1 MQARTLLSN
10 VLRYVALILVALVTI
25 GPFLWLFST
34 ALKGG
39 AENIFAY
46 PPQLVPQQPTLGNF
60 QEVWNTVPFARYVI
74 NSVVVAVAS
83 VVLNLVFASMAA
95 YPLARMSFRGRDTF
109 FYLVL
114 STMMVPFPVIMIPLF
129 IIVTKLHGGLMAVTP
144 AALQSPYWLYTWLI
158 VPTSVSAFG
167 IFLLRQAFLA
177 VPKEL
182 EEAVLI
188 DGGTPFDIWWKIML
202 PLSRPAIATL
212 AIFTFV
218 GSWGDFLW
226 PLIVLKEPELYTLP
240 VGVAFLAG
248 TFSAN
253 WRLIA
258 AGSVLAV
265 LPIVAF
271 FLVLQRHF
279 IGGATSGAVKG

>member
-1 MQARTLLSN
+1 MQARTLLAN
-10 VLRYVALILVALVTI
+10 ALRYVALLLVALVTI
-25 GPFLWLFST
+25 GPFLWLVST

-39 AENIFAY
+39 SENIFAY
-46 PPQLVPQQPTLGNF
+46 PPQLLPQAPTFGNF
-60 QEVWNTVPFARYVI
+60 AEVWKAVPFGRYVF
-74 NSVVVAVAS
+74 NSVLVAAAA
-83 VVLNLVFASMAA
+83 VVLNLIFASMAA
-95 YPLARMSFRGRDTF
+95 YPLARMKFRGRDTF

-114 STMMVPFPVIMIPLF
+114 ATMMVPFPVIMIPLF
-129 IIVTKLHGGLMAVTP
+129 IIVTKLHTGLIAVTP
-144 AALQSPYWLYTWLI
+144 GALQSPYWLYTWLI
-158 VPTSVSAFG
+158 LPTSVSAFG
-167 IFLLRQAFLA
+167 IFLLRQAFMA

-188 DGGTPFDIWWKIML
+188 DGGSPFDIWWKIML

-226 PLIVLKEPELYTLP
+226 PLIVLKEPDLYTLP

-271 FLVLQRHF
+271 FLLLQRYF

>member
-1 MQARTLLSN
+1 MHARNFFTTA
-10 VLRYVALILVALVTI
+10 LRYVALLLVALVTI
-25 GPFLWLFST
+25 GPFLWLLST

-39 AENIFAY
+39 GENIFAY
-46 PPQLVPQQPTLGNF
+46 PPQLLPAAPTLGNF
-60 QEVWNTVPFARYVI
+60 EEVWKAVPFGRYVL
-74 NSVVVAVAS
+74 NSVLVAAAA
-83 VVLNLVFASMAA
+83 VVLNVFFASMAA
-95 YPLARMSFRGRDTF
+95 YPLARMKFRGRDTF

-114 STMMVPFPVIMIPLF
+114 ATMMVPFPVIMIPLF
-129 IIVTKLHGGLMAVTP
+129 VIVTKLHTGLIAVTP
-144 AALQSPYWLYTWLI
+144 GALQSPYLLYTWL
-158 VPTSVSAFG
+158 VLPTSVSAFG

-188 DGGTPFDIWWKIML
+188 DGGSPFDIWWKIMM

-271 FLVLQRHF
+271 FLLLQRYF

>member
-1 MQARTLLSN
+1 MHARNFFTTA
-10 VLRYVALILVALVTI
+10 LRYVALLLVALVTI
-25 GPFLWLFST
+25 GPFLWLLST

-39 AENIFAY
+39 SENIFAY
-46 PPQLVPQQPTLGNF
+46 PPQLLPAAPTLGNF
-60 QEVWNTVPFARYVI
+60 QEVWKAVPFGRYVL
-74 NSVVVAVAS
+74 NSVLVAAAA
-83 VVLNLVFASMAA
+83 VVLNLIFASMAA
-95 YPLARMSFRGRDTF
+95 YPLARMKFRGRDTF

-114 STMMVPFPVIMIPLF
+114 ATMMVPFPVIMIPLF
-129 IIVTKLHGGLMAVTP
+129 VIVTKLHTGLIAVTP
-144 AALQSPYWLYTWLI
+144 GALQSPYLLYTWL
-158 VPTSVSAFG
+158 VLPTSVSAFG

-188 DGGTPFDIWWKIML
+188 DGGSPFDIWWKIMI

-271 FLVLQRHF
+271 FLLLQRYF

>member
-1 MQARTLLSN
+1 MHARNFFTTA
-10 VLRYVALILVALVTI
+10 LRYVALLLVALVTI
-25 GPFLWLFST
+25 GPFLWLLST

-39 AENIFAY
+39 SENIFAY
-46 PPQLVPQQPTLGNF
+46 PPQLLPAAPTLGNF
-60 QEVWNTVPFARYVI
+60 QEVWKAVPFGRYVL
-74 NSVVVAVAS
+74 NSVLVAAAA
-83 VVLNLVFASMAA
+83 VVLNVFFASMAA
-95 YPLARMSFRGRDTF
+95 YPLARMKFRGRDTF

-114 STMMVPFPVIMIPLF
+114 ATMMVPFPVIMIPLF
-129 IIVTKLHGGLMAVTP
+129 VIVTKLHTGLIAVTP
-144 AALQSPYWLYTWLI
+144 GALQSPYLLYTWL
-158 VPTSVSAFG
+158 VLPTSVSAFG

-188 DGGTPFDIWWKIML
+188 DGGSPFDIWWKIMM

-271 FLVLQRHF
+271 FLLLQRYF

>member
-1 MQARTLLSN
+1 MHARNFLTTA
-10 VLRYVALILVALVTI
+10 LRYVALILVALVTI
-25 GPFLWLFST
+25 GPFLWLLST

-39 AENIFAY
+39 SENIFAY
-46 PPQLVPQQPTLGNF
+46 PPQLLPAAPTLGNF
-60 QEVWNTVPFARYVI
+60 EEVWKAVPFGRYVL
-74 NSVVVAVAS
+74 NSVLVAAAA
-83 VVLNLVFASMAA
+83 VVLNLIFASMAA
-95 YPLARMSFRGRDTF
+95 YPLARMKFRGRDTF

-114 STMMVPFPVIMIPLF
+114 ATMMVPFPVIMIPLF
-129 IIVTKLHGGLMAVTP
+129 VIVTKLHTGLIAVTP
-144 AALQSPYWLYTWLI
+144 GALQSPYLLYTWL
-158 VPTSVSAFG
+158 VLPTSVSAFG

-188 DGGTPFDIWWKIML
+188 DGGSPFDIWWKIMI

-271 FLVLQRHF
+271 FLLLQRYF

>member
-10 VLRYVALILVALVTI
+10 ALRYVALILVALVTI
-25 GPFLWLFST
+25 GPFLWLLST

-60 QEVWNTVPFARYVI
+60 QEVWNTVPFARYVL